1 MRAGLIL
8 GALRHSGAVRHAV
21 RIDLRNRRRM
31 RCDLNE
37 QAKADQDQRQGSE
50 ILHPARI
57 E

>member
-8 GALRHSGAVRHAV
+8 GALRHFGAVRHIV
-21 RIDLRNRRRM
+21 RADLRNRRCM

-37 QAKADQDQRQGSE
+37 QAKADKDQRQDAE
-50 ILHPARI
+50 KPHPARI